1 MGRTGSRGTCGGS
14 PSGRRMCGSWC
25 AICSSRDPRACAR
38 GQSKLLRRCVR
49 LEQERPSRDLSTM
62 TARTSSPP
70 SVPAELDR
78 WRRETPGCRERIH
91 LNNAGAA
98 LMPQAVLQALVGF
111 LEREAAIGGYEAA
124 DEAEPRVRETYELL
138 GRLVGAAARNV
149 AIVEN
154 ATVAFSQAVSAFDFR
169 PGDRIV
175 TTRADYPSNQLTYL
189 SLARRAGV
197 ETVRADDLPEGGVD
211 PASVRRLASH
221 PRTRLV
227 ALSWVPT
234 NSGLVQDAALVGEV
248 CTELGVPY
256 LIDGCQA
263 VGQLAVDVAALRC
276 DFLAGTGRKFLRGPR
291 GIGFLYV
298 SDRMLERG
306 AFPLFLDMRG
316 ADWTDPDA
324 FRLADGA
331 RRFENWE
338 FAYALVAGLGAAAR
352 YALAVG
358 AGGRE
363 RSHRLAAL
371 LRQLL
376 AELPGVRVLDRGR
389 ERCAIVSVEVAGRD
403 AGDLK
408 LRLRQRGINASSADR
423 MSGVLDMDDK
433 GARSVLR
440 FSPHYYNTEDE
451 LDAAVRAL
459 AELPR
464 S

>member
-1 MGRTGSRGTCGGS
+1 
-14 PSGRRMCGSWC
+14 
-25 AICSSRDPRACAR
+25 
-38 GQSKLLRRCVR
+38 
-49 LEQERPSRDLSTM
+49 
-62 TARTSSPP
+62 
-70 SVPAELDR
+70 
-78 WRRETPGCRERIH
+78 
-91 LNNAGAA
+91 
-98 LMPQAVLQALVGF
+98 
-111 LEREAAIGGYEAA
+111 
-124 DEAEPRVRETYELL
+124 
-138 GRLVGAAARNV
+138 V

-211 PASVRRLASH
+211 PASLRRLAGH

-234 NSGLVQDAALVGEV
+234 NSGLVQDAGAVGEV
-248 CTELGVPY
+248 CAELDVPY
-256 LIDGCQA
+256 LIDACQA

-338 FAYALVAGLGAAAR
+338 FAYALVAGLGAATR

-358 AGGRE
+358 SGGRE
-363 RSHRLAAL
+363 RARRLAAL
-371 LRQLL
+371 LRPRL
-376 AELPGVRVLDRGR
+376 AEIPGVRALDRGR
-389 ERCAIVSVEVAGRD
+389 EQCAIVTVDVAGRD
-403 AGDLK
+403 AADLK

-423 MSGVLDMDDK
+423 KSGVLDMDDK
-433 GARSVLR
+433 RASTVLR

-451 LDAAVRAL
+451 LDAAVAAL
-459 AELPR
+459 AELVR

>member
-1 MGRTGSRGTCGGS
+1 
-14 PSGRRMCGSWC
+14 
-25 AICSSRDPRACAR
+25 
-38 GQSKLLRRCVR
+38 
-49 LEQERPSRDLSTM
+49 
-62 TARTSSPP
+62 
-70 SVPAELDR
+70 
-78 WRRETPGCRERIH
+78 
-91 LNNAGAA
+91 
-98 LMPQAVLQALVGF
+98 MPQAVLQALTGH
-111 LEREAAIGGYEAA
+111 LEREAAIGGYEAE

-138 GRLVGAAARNV
+138 ARLLGAAARNL

-189 SLARRAGV
+189 SLARRVGV

-211 PASVRRLASH
+211 PESVHRLASH
-221 PRTRLV
+221 ARTRLV

-234 NSGLVQDAALVGEV
+234 NSGLVQDAAAVGAV
-248 CTELGVPY
+248 CAELGVPY
-256 LIDGCQA
+256 LIDACQA
-263 VGQLAVDVAALRC
+263 VGQLGVDVGALRC

-358 AGGRE
+358 AAGRE
-363 RSHRLAAL
+363 RACRLAAL
-371 LRQLL
+371 LRPQL
-376 AELPGVRVLDRGR
+376 ADIAGVRVLDRGR
-389 ERCAIVSVEVAGRD
+389 AQCAIVTVDVAGRD
-403 AGDLK
+403 AADLK
-408 LRLRQRGINASSADR
+408 RRLRQRGINTSSADR
-423 MSGVLDMDDK
+423 KAGVLDMDEK
-433 GARSVLR
+433 RASTVLR

-451 LDAAVRAL
+451 LETAVAAL
-459 AELPR
+459 AELAR